1 MPTLINT
8 SAFSNTSANKKIV
21 VPDALYSTWIS
32 SENWSSSTNGIVEA
46 IIRASDYEFNIQIE
60 GLTNNS
66 FTGRTLYCKAMKN
79 GQITTGTWS
88 ITSGSQ
94 YATINENG
102 RVDINSGVQSQSITI
117 SCTADGQT
125 KTKTITVSYD
135 NQLTIE
141 GSSSMSGTSG
151 TVVARYNGAVVT
163 PTWNLTDGQAN
174 ATIGNDGT
182 ITIVQS
188 GNITVSATY
197 NGYTTA
203 KDIELTYVANTTSQT
218 IVD

>member
-1 MPTLINT
+1 MN
-8 SAFSNTSANKKIV
+8 
-21 VPDALYSTWIS
+21 
-32 SENWSSSTNGIVEA
+32 
-46 IIRASDYEFNIQIE
+46 
-60 GLTNNS
+60 
-66 FTGRTLYCKAMKN
+66 N

-102 RVDINSGVQSQSITI
+102 RVDINSGVLSQSITI

-163 PTWNLTDGQAN
+163 PTWNLTDGQSN
-174 ATIGNDGT
+174 ATIGNDGA
-182 ITIVQS
+182 ITIIQS
-188 GNITVSATY
+188 GDITV
-197 NGYTTA
+197 
-203 KDIELTYVANTTSQT
+203 
-218 IVD
+218 